1 MRIEEDK
8 MTKKEAIKIILSD
21 KKSFSTTL
29 NYAVN
34 YCNSALNMS
43 GHELDAQCLYILGNI
58 VYWRHPQA
66 KEVRNALKRK
76 ED

>member
-1 MRIEEDK
+1 MRVEKDK
-8 MTKKEAIKIILSD
+8 MTKREAIKIILSD

-43 GHELDAQCLYILGNI
+43 GHELDAQCLYILVILFIGDI
-58 VYWRHPQA
+58 HRQGRLEMH
-66 KEVRNALKRK
+66 
-76 ED
+76 

>member
-1 MRIEEDK
+1 MRTEKVK
-8 MTKKEAIKIILSD
+8 MTKREAIKIILSD
-21 KKSFSTTL
+21 KKSFPTTL

-34 YCNSALNMS
+34 YCNSALNMG